1 MNIQIE
7 DDESFNTIYMLGFW
21 PVPSAVYLPEHILY
35 PGAVEPEYQSD
46 QWVSTKIP
54 SWVVPFQAVHSARS
68 GIRVRQLDIT
78 VLYIIYSLSTTFGE
92 GAC

>member
-46 QWVSTKIP
+46 Q
-54 SWVVPFQAVHSARS
+54 
-68 GIRVRQLDIT
+68 
-78 VLYIIYSLSTTFGE
+78 
-92 GAC
+92 